1 MRLVRETDS
10 GVPTE
15 TDSPVPY
22 RGSGETD
29 SGVPYP
35 GTGEA
40 DRQLCSLPWAW

>member
-29 SGVPYP
+29 SSAPYHGP
-35 GTGEA
+35 GETG
-40 DRQLCSLPWAW
+40 RQQCSLPWVG